1 MKPIKNKVRM
11 KCCYYIISHNH
22 SSILR
27 TLLSSKSTKGETTW
41 WAKHI
46 YTFWKQFAVNSRS
59 RFLFCLIIL
68 TLYKLWYFLLCGCHF
83 YLFILQLIIIHITVV
98 PYCLVMYLWLTE
110 NLIYSIYVKEKKI
123 CIDLCHTKFTLLLL
137 YCWT

>member
-11 KCCYYIISHNH
+11 KCCYYILSHNH

-27 TLLSSKSTKGETTW
+27 ILLSSKSTKGETTW
-41 WAKHI
+41 EKHIYI

-68 TLYKLWYFLLCGCHF
+68 TLYRLWYFLLCGCHY
-83 YLFILQLIIIHITVV
+83 YLFIVQLIIIHITVV
-98 PYCLVMYLWLTE
+98 PYCLVIYLWLTE

-123 CIDLCHTKFTLLLL
+123 CIDLC
-137 YCWT
+137 